1 VRRVLAVLIVTLAM
15 LAASANAAD
24 QAPPQVTVI
33 GDSVLTAVEWN
44 AEPLTLLEQGLNVQ
58 LQIGIC
64 RRLTGLSCP
73 SEDGRVPTLL
83 DVADSLGPELGKV
96 VLVEVGYND
105 DHDTFAQ
112 SVEQSIDALLAA
124 GVQRI
129 IWSNLHGFTQQW
141 IDMNAVL
148 AAAARRHPELT
159 VIDWNDYASNH
170 WSWFQGDAIHLT
182 HEGAMEMASFFRRAI
197 DQFVAPVVIEPAP
210 LPVAHVGRKYAARFT
225 ASGGVGGPYQWR
237 IERGSLPKGL
247 SLRPGGTI
255 DGVPRRS
262 GLINVVVMATDR
274 TGLVAARAVTL
285 RIAASAA

>member
-1 VRRVLAVLIVTLAM
+1 VRNALAFLVITLAVF
-15 LAASANAAD
+15 AARANAAD
-24 QAPPQVTVI
+24 QTPPQVTVI
-33 GDSVLTAVEWN
+33 GDSVLTAVQWN
-44 AEPLTLLEQGLNVQ
+44 ADPLALLEQGLNVQ

-64 RRLTGLSCP
+64 RRLTGVSCP
-73 SEDGRVPTLL
+73 FDDGRVPTLV
-83 DVADSLGPELGKV
+83 DVAASLGPQLGKI

-129 IWSNLHGFTQQW
+129 IWSNLHGFAQQW

-159 VIDWNDYASNH
+159 VIDWNDFASNH

-182 HEGAMEMASFFRRAI
+182 YEGAMEMATFFRRAI
-197 DQFVAPVVIEPAP
+197 DRFLAPVVIEPTP
-210 LPVAHVGRKYAARFT
+210 LPVAHVGRKYAAHFT
-225 ASGGVGGPYQWR
+225 ATGGVGGPYQWR
-237 IERGSLPKGL
+237 IERGSLPRGL

-262 GLINVVVMATDR
+262 GLINVVVSASDS
-274 TGLVAARAVTL
+274 TGLVAARPVPL
-285 RIAASAA
+285 KIASVD

>member
-1 VRRVLAVLIVTLAM
+1 VLRAAAFVVVMVAM
-15 LAASANAAD
+15 LAAGASAAD

-44 AEPLTLLEQGLNVQ
+44 ADPLAILEQGLNVQ

-64 RRLTGLSCP
+64 RRLTGVSCP
-73 SEDGRVPTLL
+73 FEDGRVATLV

-112 SVEQSIDALLAA
+112 SVEQSIDTLLAA
-124 GVQRI
+124 GVERI
-129 IWSNLHGFTQQW
+129 IWANLHGFTQQW

-197 DQFVAPVVIEPAP
+197 DRFVAPVVIEPAP

-262 GLINVVVMATDR
+262 GLVNVVVTATDS
-274 TGLVAARAVTL
+274 TGLVAERPVTL
-285 RIAASAA
+285 RIASAA